1 MAGVA
6 GRGERTTSRR
16 REQRGLKEGAAAPF
30 GKRAHVRALSS
41 GSAPAACRAGSCV
54 MGKVYLVGAG
64 PGDPDLLT
72 VKAARLLARAGIV
85 LHDSLVSREI
95 LRLISRDA
103 EVIDVGKR
111 CGHKLLTQEEINSLL
126 VSAAAKHEVV
136 LRLKGGD
143 PLVFGR
149 AGEEIEALRNASVDF
164 EIVPGIT
171 AALGA
176 AAAAGISLTDRRAA
190 SRIVFSTFSHGA
202 QDTAMDWGA
211 ITSTTTLALYMPG
224 PDYAEVAYRL
234 REGGLPGDVPC
245 AIVSNASGPQQQIR
259 RTTVA
264 ELAEEEKLPAP
275 ALMIVG
281 RVAA

>member
-1 MAGVA
+1 
-6 GRGERTTSRR
+6 
-16 REQRGLKEGAAAPF
+16 
-30 GKRAHVRALSS
+30 
-41 GSAPAACRAGSCV
+41 

-72 VKAARLLARAGIV
+72 VKAARLLERAGIV
-85 LHDSLVSREI
+85 FHDSLVSREI
-95 LRLISRDA
+95 LERIAPDA

-111 CGHKLLTQEEINSLL
+111 CGRKLLTQEEINSLL
-126 VSAAAKHEVV
+126 VSAAANYSVV

-149 AGEEIEALRNASVDF
+149 AGEEIEALHDAGVDF

-190 SRIVFSTFSHGA
+190 SQVVISTFSRGTAGA
-202 QDTAMDWGA
+202 AFDWGT

-224 PDYAEVAYRL
+224 PDYAEVAHRF
-234 REGGLPGDVPC
+234 REAGLPDDLPC
-245 AIVSNASGPQQQIR
+245 VIVSNATGDAQQIR
-259 RTTVA
+259 WTSVA
-264 ELAEEEKLPAP
+264 RLGDQEKLPAP

-281 RVAA
+281 RVASRKVQQISKAFWVEAPNHRHTSGSVVS

>member
-1 MAGVA
+1 
-6 GRGERTTSRR
+6 
-16 REQRGLKEGAAAPF
+16 
-30 GKRAHVRALSS
+30 
-41 GSAPAACRAGSCV
+41 

-64 PGDPDLLT
+64 PGDPELLT

-85 LHDSLVSREI
+85 FHDSLVSREI
-95 LRLISRDA
+95 LQLVARDA

-111 CGHKLLTQEEINSLL
+111 CGQKLLTQDEINSLL
-126 VSAAAKHEVV
+126 VSAAANHTVV
-136 LRLKGGD
+136 IRLKGGD
-143 PLVFGR
+143 PLIFGR

-190 SRIVFSTFSHGA
+190 SQIVISTFSRGTEGA
-202 QDTAMDWGA
+202 SMDFGA

-224 PDYAEVAYRL
+224 PDYAEVAHRL
-234 REGGLPGDVPC
+234 REGGLPDDLPC
-245 AIVSNASGPQQQIR
+245 AIVSNATGAEQQIR
-259 RTTVA
+259 WTS
-264 ELAEEEKLPAP
+264 LARLAHEEKLSAP

-281 RVAA
+281 RVASQKIQEVSKAFWRGEANDRHAPRTAVS

>member
-1 MAGVA
+1 
-6 GRGERTTSRR
+6 
-16 REQRGLKEGAAAPF
+16 
-30 GKRAHVRALSS
+30 
-41 GSAPAACRAGSCV
+41 

-64 PGDPDLLT
+64 PGDPELLT
-72 VKAARLLARAGIV
+72 VKAARLLARADIV
-85 LHDSLVSREI
+85 FHDSLVSREI
-95 LRLISRDA
+95 LRFVTPDA

-143 PLVFGR
+143 PLIFGR
-149 AGEEIEALRNASVDF
+149 AGEEIEALRNARVDF

-190 SRIVFSTFSHGA
+190 SQIVISTFSRGPEGA
-202 QDTAMDWGA
+202 SMDWGA

-224 PDYAEVAYRL
+224 PDYAEVAHRL
-234 REGGLPGDVPC
+234 REGGLPDDLPC
-245 AIVSNASGPQQQIR
+245 VIVSNATGAEQQIR
-259 RTTVA
+259 WTNIGQ
-264 ELAEEEKLPAP
+264 LASEQKLPAP

-281 RVAA
+281 RVASQRVQEISKAFWRSETNDLNVPRAVAVS